1 MNLWLKPLLVAAL
14 ALSVPTTWALDAQQ
28 IFERVSPSIVVIKT
42 ADSLGSGVVYA
53 VDYSGLTPS
62 STILTNCH
70 VVKGSTQVTVE
81 RLGKK
86 ASATVKV
93 CDAERDMAIL
103 TLGGVLPTLPVRTT
117 PLKVGEPA
125 FAVGAPQG
133 LELSISQGIVSQL
146 RPSPLGKDPM
156 IQTTAAISQ
165 GSSGG
170 GLFDGDGRLVGLTTM
185 YHKEG
190 QSLNFAVPI
199 SFVSVLKHSNTGRS
213 PSNTIRPAPIPDSG
227 LIANRYQV
235 LGNGGVIKD
244 IQTNL
249 VWQRCSVGQAWDG
262 KTCKGE
268 AKVFT
273 LDDAQ
278 QLARN
283 GWRVPK
289 VRELAS
295 IIYCSN
301 GTQRLLDLQD
311 GGVQI
316 QYHCG
321 DDEHSPTLQTVAFPR
336 TKGNVYLTSSP
347 YVGNS
352 NFAWLV
358 NFYDGFVDGYYR
370 SYYYYVRLVR

>member
-1 MNLWLKPLLVAAL
+1 MNLWLKPLLVSAL
-14 ALSVPTTWALDAQQ
+14 ALTVPTTWALDAQQ
-28 IFERVSPSIVVIKT
+28 IFERVSPSVVVIKT
-42 ADSLGSGVVYA
+42 ADAMGSGVVYA

-70 VVKGSTQVTVE
+70 VVKGSTQVIVE

-86 ASATVKV
+86 ANGIVRV
-93 CDAERDMAIL
+93 CDSERDMAVV
-103 TLGGVLPTLPVRTT
+103 TLGGALPTLPVRTT

-185 YHKEG
+185 YHKGG
-190 QSLNFAVPI
+190 QSLNFAVPV
-199 SFVSVLKHSNTGRS
+199 SFVSVLQHSNTGRS
-213 PSNTIRPAPIPDSG
+213 PSNTSRPAPSPDSG

-235 LGNGGVIKD
+235 LGDGNAIRD

-249 VWQRCSVGQAWDG
+249 VWQRCSVGQTWG
-262 KTCKGE
+262 GNTCMGE
-268 AKVFT
+268 ARQFSF
-273 LDDAQ
+273 DDAQ

-283 GWRVPK
+283 GWRVPT

-295 IIYCSN
+295 LIYCSK
-301 GTQRLLDLQD
+301 GIIDRSDFVTD
-311 GGVQI
+311 GYICRDKYNQ
-316 QYHCG
+316 
-321 DDEHSPTLQTVAFPR
+321 PTLQTVVFPHR
-336 TKGNVYLTSSP
+336 GREFYYWTSSP
-347 YVGNS
+347 YVDTSDIAYGVHFGFGYVGSHVKRSGN
-352 NFAWLV
+352 L
-358 NFYDGFVDGYYR
+358 
-370 SYYYYVRLVR
+370 YVRLVR